1 VWFFNKERMMAD
13 ELINIDTE
21 DNLLEDTAKTPAD
34 GAETA
39 NVPDN
44 KASEKSSDTDAV
56 DSNTV
61 DSNTVDLDDV
71 DDKSSDSE
79 TVENLLDL
87 DENLP
92 SAISVEQ
99 PDSEEKTGSI
109 ELPPLDLDSLD
120 AEIAALQADAMVA
133 EDESS
138 GEDNEDDEEEDPP
151 AAPKSISVE
160 LTAAEL
166 AALDAEI
173 AAQLDA
179 EDEMGAAGD
188 EWYFVHTY
196 SGMENKVKKN
206 LEHRIESM
214 GMADLI
220 LQVVVPT
227 ETEVEIR
234 KGVRKEVE
242 KRVFPG
248 YILVNMVVDEDSW
261 YVVRNTPGVTGFVGM
276 GNKPTPLSPDEV
288 SRIMERLDADEPT
301 IKVSFQL
308 GEQVRITG
316 GPFAEFNGIVEEIY
330 ADKGKAKVMVSFFNR
345 ETPVEVDFVQ
355 LEREE

>member
-1 VWFFNKERMMAD
+1 MAEEKIDVNTEGDLLEEDVAAAPSED
-13 ELINIDTE
+13 ETPPDTSEMSLDTE
-21 DNLLEDTAKTPAD
+21 SAGDE
-34 GAETA
+34 
-39 NVPDN
+39 
-44 KASEKSSDTDAV
+44 DAV
-56 DSNTV
+56 DSSIEEV
-61 DSNTVDLDDV
+61 AGDDAASDDV
-71 DDKSSDSE
+71 ASDDVTSDE
-79 TVENLLDL
+79 E
-87 DENLP
+87 
-92 SAISVEQ
+92 SANDD
-99 PDSEEKTGSI
+99 DSFAAIDASI
-109 ELPPLDLDSLD
+109 D
-120 AEIAALQADAMVA
+120 AEEAPESDDNQTTDDDA
-133 EDESS
+133 
-138 GEDNEDDEEEDPP
+138 EEEDDDPPP
-151 AAPKSISVE
+151 ATSSGIE
-160 LTAAEL
+160 LTEEEL

-179 EDEMGAAGD
+179 EAEQDAASD

-214 GMADLI
+214 GMSDLI

-288 SRIMERLDADEPT
+288 SRIMERLDADEP
-301 IKVSFQL
+301 IVKVSFAL
-308 GEQVRITG
+308 GEHVRITG
-316 GPFAEFNGIVEEIY
+316 GPFAEFGGIVEEIY

-355 LEREE
+355 LEKEEV